1 MNVEMGDDGLNVS
14 GISRDQVAM
23 LVEAL
28 KSATDQA
35 FMQDDEL
42 RRLYKLLA
50 IVQSDVWDDM
60 TAGRFDF
67 GAYRRQ

>member
-1 MNVEMGDDGLNVS
+1 MNVEMGDDGLSVS
-14 GISRDQVAM
+14 GISRDQVA
-23 LVEAL
+23 LLAEAL
-28 KSATDQA
+28 KSATDQG

-42 RRLYKLLA
+42 RRLYKLFA
-50 IVQSDVWDDM
+50 ILQSDVWDDM

>member
-23 LVEAL
+23 LAEAL

-50 IVQSDVWDDM
+50 ILQSDVWDDM